1 MGEKK
6 EKVDKLKKWI
16 IKNWSRKWDM
26 LFKFLMYSY
35 IFPKLIRYIY
45 RGYTLQQY
53 KGTVK

>member
-1 MGEKK
+1 
-6 EKVDKLKKWI
+6 
-16 IKNWSRKWDM
+16 M

-35 IFPKLIRYIY
+35 IFQKLIRYIY